1 MHLARFVQFLAA
13 TVELLV
19 HDKLLPMMELSERG
33 LGALRW
39 WTCRDVVPR
48 FTFGIIRE
56 RRRIREARVA
66 LKAPLDASDG
76 PVFMIFYIH
85 IYANVK
91 RFYVCLGYF
100 YSHFTQTIY

>member
-33 LGALRW
+33 LGVLRW
-39 WTCRDVVPR
+39 WTCRDVVLR

-56 RRRIREARVA
+56 RRRIPESCAAVM
-66 LKAPLDASDG
+66 APLGASN
-76 PVFMIFYIH
+76 VLTFMLHCIH
-85 IYANVK
+85 IYANIN
-91 RFYVCLGYF
+91 RCL
-100 YSHFTQTIY
+100 